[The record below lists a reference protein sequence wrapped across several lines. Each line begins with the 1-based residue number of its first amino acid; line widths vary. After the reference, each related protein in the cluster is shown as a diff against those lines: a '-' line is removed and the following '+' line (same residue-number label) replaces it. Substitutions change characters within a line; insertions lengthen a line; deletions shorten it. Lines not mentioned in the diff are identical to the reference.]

1 MDLFL
6 DITLG
11 IGLALAAGL
20 RPFGPALLTG
30 ALASGALGV
39 DFRGTSYDFLQSS
52 GFLLAVT
59 AGLVALVLA
68 ELVLG
73 AERVESGPGGAA
85 LSGIALGIGA
95 LLFAG
100 ALCQHGDPGWPGLP
114 AGLLC
119 AALAQSVSRGLLART
134 RARLPDKQSQRAL
147 PVYVE
152 SASLALAALVV
163 LAPPLSLIALAAFV
177 RLWLAARGGDGDR
190 YAGLRILR

>member
-11 IGLALAAGL
+11 VGLALAAGL
-20 RPFGPALLTG
+20 RPFLPALVAG
-30 ALASGALGV
+30 ALASAQLGI
-39 DFRGTSYDFLQSS
+39 DLDHTPYRFLTSP

-59 AGLVALVLA
+59 GGLAALVLA

-73 AERVESGPGGAA
+73 ADRLERGPLGAA
-85 LSGIALGIGA
+85 VSGIALGIGA

-100 ALCQHGDPGWPGLP
+100 VLSQHGDIGWPGLP

-119 AALAQSVSRGLLART
+119 AALAQSVARGLLART
-134 RARLPDKQSQRAL
+134 RRRLPDEQSRRAL
-147 PVYVE
+147 PVYAE
-152 SASLALAALVV
+152 SAALVLAALSV
-163 LAPPLSLIALAAFV
+163 LAPPLSLIALAAV
-177 RLWLAARGGDGDR
+177 ARLAFAARRRDGER